1 MEAVKFQLLSLVERI
16 GEVRRRKE
24 ALEREL
30 RRIKAS
36 LRYYRVR
43 GNRETV
49 VLMEQRLESVR
60 REYEAAKG
68 ELKNLI
74 RRWKALRGIG

>member
-1 MEAVKFQLLSLVERI
+1 MEAVKSQLLSLVERI

-30 RRIKAS
+30 RKIKAS
-36 LRYYRVR
+36 LRYYRAR